1 MNAGFRPGSTAI
13 WHCLVNITNSSRI
26 GHDTMTKTVL
36 TALTAAIAFA
46 AITADA
52 NAAARTYFKPNVDG
66 DRVSACLST
75 GNSCGRPVADRLCI
89 ARGFE
94 RALSY
99 KLDPVENTT
108 RGLRTVDNEL
118 VSGEGQKA
126 FAFVK
131 CYKPNEKPSTVTFNQ
146 PAGEAGAA
154 AFRLAAA
161 NCSEGNDHCTR
172 DAADA
177 WCKQRGFGLGAR
189 TYAVK
194 LDLGLSSDTLIGAAS
209 ADEVDLVSSF
219 SSISC
224 QAR

>member
-1 MNAGFRPGSTAI
+1 
-13 WHCLVNITNSSRI
+13 
-26 GHDTMTKTVL
+26 MTKTVL

-75 GNSCGRPVADRLCI
+75 GGSCGKPVADRLCI

-99 KLDPVENTT
+99 KLDPAPATT

-118 VSGEGQKA
+118 VHAAGLKA

-146 PAGEAGAA
+146 PASENGKQ

-161 NCSEGNDHCTR
+161 SCSEGDDHCTR
-172 DAADA
+172 DAADR
-177 WCKQRGFGLGAR
+177 WCQQRGFGLGAR

-194 LDLGLSSDTLIGAAS
+194 LDLGLSNDTLFGAAS

-219 SSISC
+219 SSITC
-224 QAR
+224 KAQ

>member
-1 MNAGFRPGSTAI
+1 
-13 WHCLVNITNSSRI
+13 
-26 GHDTMTKTVL
+26 MTKAVL

-75 GNSCGRPVADRLCI
+75 GGSCGKPVADRLCI

-94 RALSY
+94 RALTY
-99 KLDPVENTT
+99 KLDPAVNST

-118 VSGEGQKA
+118 VRNEGQKA

-131 CYKPNEKPSTVTFNQ
+131 CYKPNDEPSTVTFTRPDN
-146 PAGEAGAA
+146 AKGSEG
-154 AFRLAAA
+154 FRLASAG
-161 NCSEGNDHCTR
+161 CSEGDDHCTR
-172 DAADA
+172 DAADT

-194 LDLGLSSDTLIGAAS
+194 LDLGLNGDTLFGAAS

-219 SSISC
+219 STISC